1 VAQEEAVG
9 YQDILVDVRQGV
21 LTITL
26 DRPEAMNALSP
37 EMGDS
42 LAAALDEAGRDPEV
56 RVVVLTGAGRA
67 FCAGGDLKTMQQRAE
82 RERSAI
88 GRLEAIDASARR
100 IPLLLRRLRKPVIAS
115 INGPAIGWGCDLA
128 VACDIRLAAETARFG
143 ELFVKRG
150 LIPDGGSLFLLP
162 RLVGWDHAAEMIFT
176 GRLLDAAE
184 ALRIGLVTRLV
195 PAADLQSETARLAG
209 EICANAPLAV
219 QSAKRMLV
227 AQQSMEF
234 EQAME
239 QTTFYLSSLRVS
251 ADHQEGVQA
260 FLDKREPA
268 FRGA

>member
-1 VAQEEAVG
+1 LEAEEVG
-9 YQDILVDVRQGV
+9 YQDILVDVQQGV

-184 ALRIGLVTRLV
+184 ALRIGLVTRVV
-195 PAADLQSETARLAG
+195 PAADLQNETARLAA